1 MISLSM
7 HHFPKTKKV
16 YSSLNKA
23 SAKQGECTF
32 CTSAKSEPNITENDT
47 MYVVA
52 NRVAYDLFEGYRVAK
67 HLMIIPKQHRVSIA
81 EFTPQ
86 EAQDYISIA
95 GQFEAK
101 GYSVYARGA
110 DSPTRSVTH
119 QHTHLIKLKGTA
131 PKAIIYTAK
140 PHILVAK

>member
-1 MISLSM
+1 M
-7 HHFPKTKKV
+7 HHFPKTRKR

-23 SAKQGECTF
+23 SAKQGDCTF
-32 CTSAKSEPNITENDT
+32 CTNARSEPTITENES

-52 NRVAYDLFEGYRVAK
+52 NRVSYDLFEGYHVAD
-67 HLMIIPKQHRVSIA
+67 HLMIIPKQHRLSIA

-95 GQFEAK
+95 GEFEAK
-101 GYSVYARGA
+101 GYSVFARGT
-110 DSPTRSVTH
+110 DSPTRSVAH

-140 PHILVAK
+140 PHILIAR